1 MTYVYLTCTDSLL
14 DPELYQR
21 AYESLPAHRK
31 LKIDRLRFD
40 RDKRL
45 SVGVWC
51 LLRYGMA
58 QKGIDC
64 TGLSLS
70 LGPGGKPHF
79 AQLPGL
85 RFSLSHS
92 GSLALCAISTQEVG
106 CDIQKSASGYQK
118 IAGRFFTPE
127 ENAQLS
133 QAAEEE
139 AKILF
144 DRMWVLKE
152 SFLKLTGQGLSLPLN
167 RFSLDL
173 TRDPIAITQDL
184 YPAGS
189 LFCQE
194 CCLPEGYRCA
204 CWALEPDF
212 SPLQTV
218 DLADILP

>member
-1 MTYVYLTCTDSLL
+1 MTYVYLTCVEPLQ
-14 DPELYQR
+14 DPKLYQW
-21 AYESLPAHRK
+21 AYDSLPAHRK
-31 LKIDRLRFD
+31 QKSDRLRFD

-45 SVGVWC
+45 SAGAWC

-64 TGLSLS
+64 AGLSLS
-70 LGPGGKPHF
+70 LGPGGKPFF
-79 AQLPGL
+79 ADGPDL

-92 GSLALCAISTQEVG
+92 GSLALCAISPREVG

-133 QAAEEE
+133 HAAEEE

-173 TRDPIAITQDL
+173 ARDPISITQDL

-194 CCLPEGYRCA
+194 YCLPEGYRCA

-212 SPLQTV
+212 APLQTV